1 MLSRPKLHR
10 LWTTL
15 AFSISGKS
23 PCSFWKRH
31 YEVLFTWLWGLA
43 CAVSTCI
50 AYAERLLAASVQD
63 LANKRLDLV
72 NRWKKDGANRECFKL
87 VDLAEFLS
95 QDRTIRHCNS
105 SSDPSR
111 TRKIQSSRSPFNWG
125 HRLFGEM
132 HFHGK
137 VSWWY
142 YKYIRSSRV
151 ETLFPIK
158 INHVCWS
165 HPLLWHPSFAAS
177 RVRMISR
184 RKRVVHGRPV
194 MSTLR

>member
-31 YEVLFTWLWGLA
+31 YEVLFTWLGGLA

-111 TRKIQSSRSPFNWG
+111 TRKIQAVDLLSIGVTGFSGRCTFTAKSPDG
-125 HRLFGEM
+125 TTSISDHRGLKPFSQS
-132 HFHGK
+132 K
-137 VSWWY
+137 STT
-142 YKYIRSSRV
+142 SV
-151 ETLFPIK
+151 EATLFYDT
-158 INHVCWS
+158 
-165 HPLLWHPSFAAS
+165 PLLRRLGSEWLAGAS
-177 RVRMISR
+177 VSCMGVQSWA
-184 RKRVVHGRPV
+184 
-194 MSTLR
+194 L